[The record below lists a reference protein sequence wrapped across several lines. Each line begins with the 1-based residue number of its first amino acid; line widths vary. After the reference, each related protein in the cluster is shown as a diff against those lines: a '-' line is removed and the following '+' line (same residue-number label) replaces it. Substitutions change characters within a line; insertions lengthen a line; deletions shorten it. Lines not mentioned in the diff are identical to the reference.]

1 MMIGS
6 SGEEPSSSFDEA
18 GFRSTWPAGCTDPP
32 DPPDSACSGLPCA
45 PVPTLLPPFAAPFED
60 EPLSD
65 FDFDGLDDEPVSAGE
80 VPPSPPPPL
89 GDLDELAEPS
99 AAGGGAF
106 FPVGVGSASS
116 YCDPVESA

>member
-1 MMIGS
+1 
-6 SGEEPSSSFDEA
+6 
-18 GFRSTWPAGCTDPP
+18 
-32 DPPDSACSGLPCA
+32 
-45 PVPTLLPPFAAPFED
+45 VPTLPSPFALPFED

-65 FDFDGLDDEPVSAGE
+65 FDLDGFDDEPVSAAE
-80 VPPSPPPPL
+80 PPPAAPPL
-89 GDLDELAEPS
+89 GDFEELAEPS